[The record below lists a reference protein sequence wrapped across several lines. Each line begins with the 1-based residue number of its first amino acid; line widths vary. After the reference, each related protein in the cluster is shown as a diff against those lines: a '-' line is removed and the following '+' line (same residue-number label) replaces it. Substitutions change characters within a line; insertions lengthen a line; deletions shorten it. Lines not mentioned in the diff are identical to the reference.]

1 MYKAQ
6 IYFGLLFNP
15 DFMTMKKLVLS
26 ATLLL
31 SVATFAQKEELK
43 TLKKIYAKETISEK
57 DLEAYK
63 TASDALQNLAT
74 EESDKVYAKF
84 YKTMYPSL
92 VLASKGSK
100 VTMEDQMN
108 LFKPEFIKDYGNV
121 VSETIEFEKKS
132 GKKIYTEE
140 LIKEKD
146 EFKKM
151 LNSLAMS
158 LNGASKFKEASNA
171 FYALYLFDPKSEGTS
186 LQNAA
191 QLAVNAQDYKL
202 AEKLYEEFYN
212 SDFFNNGVTYLAV
225 NKANGKEENFGSNN
239 EAKLLRTTYISKGLY
254 EKPRDE
260 RVNKNKGEVLRTLAI
275 LNAQNEGD
283 KKKLE
288 LYVTEARKLLPKD
301 EDLLTTEFNLYFN
314 QGYEF
319 IKDDMKMVDE
329 INKVTDNKKKY
340 DELVAKRKEIF
351 AKALPFFEKAYKV
364 KPEDEN
370 TKNVLK
376 ITYETL
382 GQPEKAKAIN

>member
-31 SVATFAQKEELK
+31 SVATFAQKDELK
-43 TLKKIYAKETISEK
+43 VLKKIYAKETISEK
-57 DLEAYK
+57 DLAEYK
-63 TASDALQNLAT
+63 TASDALQSLAT

-84 YKTMYPSL
+84 YNVMYPTV
-92 VLASKGSK
+92 VLASKGAK
-100 VTMEDQMN
+100 ATMEDQMS
-108 LFKPEFIKDYGNV
+108 LYKPDFIKSYGEVIN
-121 VSETIEFEKKS
+121 ETIEFEKKS
-132 GKKIYTEE
+132 GKKIYTDE
-140 LIKEKD
+140 LIQEKD
-146 EFKKM
+146 EFKKGI
-151 LNSLAMS
+151 SALAMNFNNS
-158 LNGASKFKEASNA
+158 SKFKEASA
-171 FYALYLFDPKSEGTS
+171 LFYSLYTFDPKNEGSS

-191 QLAVNAQDYKL
+191 QLAVSAQDYKL

-212 SDFFNNGVTYLAV
+212 SDYFNNGITYLAT
-225 NKANGKEENFGSNN
+225 NKANGNEENFGSNN
-239 EAKLLRTTYISKGLY
+239 EAKLLRSTYVSKGLY

-260 RVNKNKGEVLRTLAI
+260 RVNKNKGDILRTLAI

-288 LYVTEARKLLPKD
+288 LYVTEARKLLPND
-301 EDLLTTEFNLYFN
+301 QDLILTEFNLYFN
-314 QGYEF
+314 QGYEL
-319 IKDDMKMVDE
+319 IKDDMKMVEE

-351 AKALPFFEKAYKV
+351 AKALPFFEKAYQV

>member
-31 SVATFAQKEELK
+31 SVATFAQKDELK
-43 TLKKIYAKETISEK
+43 VLKKIYAKETISEK
-57 DLEAYK
+57 DLAEYK
-63 TASDALQNLAT
+63 TASDALQSLAT

-84 YKTMYPSL
+84 YNVMYPTV
-92 VLASKGSK
+92 VLASKGTK
-100 VTMEDQMN
+100 ATMEDQMS
-108 LFKPEFIKDYGNV
+108 LYKPDFIKSYGEVIN
-121 VSETIEFEKKS
+121 ETIEFEKKS
-132 GKKIYTEE
+132 GKKIYTDE
-140 LIKEKD
+140 LIQEKD
-146 EFKKM
+146 EFKKGI
-151 LNSLAMS
+151 SALAMNFNNS
-158 LNGASKFKEASNA
+158 SKFKEASA
-171 FYALYLFDPKSEGTS
+171 LFYSLYTFDPKNEGSS

-191 QLAVNAQDYKL
+191 QLAVSAQDYKL

-212 SDFFNNGVTYLAV
+212 SDYFNNGITYLAT
-225 NKANGKEENFGSNN
+225 NKANGNEENFGSNN
-239 EAKLLRTTYISKGLY
+239 EAKLLRSTYVSKGLY

-260 RVNKNKGEVLRTLAI
+260 RVNKNKGDILRTLAI

-288 LYVTEARKLLPKD
+288 LYVTEARKLLPND
-301 EDLLTTEFNLYFN
+301 QDLILTEFNLYFN
-314 QGYEF
+314 QGYEL
-319 IKDDMKMVDE
+319 IKDDMKMVEE

-340 DELVAKRKEIF
+340 DELVAKRKDIF
-351 AKALPFFEKAYKV
+351 AKALPFFEKAYQV

>member
-1 MYKAQ
+1 
-6 IYFGLLFNP
+6 
-15 DFMTMKKLVLS
+15 MKRLVLS

-43 TLKKIYAKETISEK
+43 TLKKIYSKDVISEK
-57 DLEAYK
+57 DLVAYK
-63 TASDALQNLAT
+63 TASDALENLAV

-84 YKTMYPSL
+84 YKTMYPTV

-100 VTMEDQMN
+100 VTVDDQLN
-108 LFKPEFIKDYGNV
+108 LYKPEFIKEYGEVIN
-121 VSETIEFEKKS
+121 EIIEFEKKS
-132 GKKIYTEE
+132 GKKIYTDD

-158 LNGASKFKEASNA
+158 LNGASKFKEASIT
-171 FYALYLFDPKSEGTS
+171 FYSLYKFDPINEGIS

-212 SDFFNNGVTYLAV
+212 SDYFNNGVVYFAV
-225 NKANGKEENFGSNN
+225 NKANGNEESFGSK
-239 EAKLLRTTYISKGLY
+239 EMRSIYISKGLY

-260 RVNKNKGEVLRTLAI
+260 KVNKIKADILRALSI
-275 LNAQNEGD
+275 LIAQNEGD

-288 LYVTEARKLLPKD
+288 MYVTEARKLLPND
-301 EDLLTTEFNLYFN
+301 QDLIITEFNLYFN
-314 QGYEF
+314 QGYEL

-329 INKVTDNKKKY
+329 INKVADNKKKY

-351 AKALPFFEKAYKV
+351 SKALPFFEKAYQV
-364 KPEDEN
+364 KSEEEN
-370 TKNVLK
+370 TKNILRVA
-376 ITYETL
+376 YEIL
-382 GQPEKAKAIN
+382 GQPEKAKAIK